1 MKKIKFIFSN
11 PNMED
16 IEKLI
21 AIDENKSLRIAAIE
35 VYNNYLEHNI
45 DVKDKVNFVPLP
57 LNTPIEISMNRK
69 NKKELRYL
77 YFYLNEQKEV
87 IFLDR
92 YAVLMRDWT
101 ISELNMLINK
111 GYLDADLTTL
121 YISFPKGL
129 GASPGVDIS
138 IRLAT
143 EVGKKIAPVIIKMIF
158 GKFRKKLYLRKLK
171 KVSKI
176 WVEKHGVRTART
188 LRLYIDERGKWE
200 LSNLKSDLSIDE
212 QTAVYLLTS
221 LGYELEGNYWC
232 KSYSDEAINNRRN
245 WEEND
250 ERFS

>member
-11 PNMED
+11 PDMED
-16 IEKLI
+16 IEKLVE
-21 AIDENKSLRIAAIE
+21 IDENKSLRLAAIE

-45 DVKDKVNFVPLP
+45 EVKDKVNSDPLA
-57 LNTPIEISMNRK
+57 LDTPIEIYMYRK

-77 YFYLNEQKEV
+77 YFYLNEQNEV

-101 ISELNMLINK
+101 ISELSTLINK
-111 GYLDADLTTL
+111 GYLDADLTTI

-129 GASPGVDIS
+129 GASPGADI
-138 IRLAT
+138 ITRLAI
-143 EVGKKIAPVIIKMIF
+143 EVGKKLAPVIAKKIF
-158 GKFRKKLYLRKLK
+158 GTVQKKLYLRKLK
-171 KVSKI
+171 KTSKI
-176 WVEKHGVRTART
+176 WVEKHGVRTARS
-188 LRLYIDERGKWE
+188 LRLFIDERGKWE
-200 LSNLKSDLSIDE
+200 LNKLKKDLSIDE

-232 KSYSDEAINNRRN
+232 KSYSEKAVSNRRH
-245 WEEND
+245 WETND